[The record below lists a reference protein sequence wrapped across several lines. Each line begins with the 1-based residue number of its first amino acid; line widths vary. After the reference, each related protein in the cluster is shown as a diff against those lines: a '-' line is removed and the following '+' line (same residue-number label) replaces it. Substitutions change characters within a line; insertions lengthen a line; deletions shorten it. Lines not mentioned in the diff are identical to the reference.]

1 MRSSVALVPVEFPTF
16 YLYTMLV
23 VLQAVKKYIS
33 LSSADAIV
41 FQYKICQ
48 KYLISEN
55 KAIFYLAI
63 LGILQT

>member
-1 MRSSVALVPVEFPTF
+1 
-16 YLYTMLV
+16 MLV

-41 FQYKICQ
+41 FPYTICQ

-63 LGILQT
+63 LGNLET